1 MKLGGE
7 SRRDVLIYYKELSD
21 KIIEC
26 AIEVHKTLGN
36 GFLEK
41 VYENSIMHE
50 FEFDKISAQ
59 NQIPIPVYYK
69 GKIVGEYFADI
80 VVENKIILELK
91 VVQKIL
97 PIHNAQLIHYLKAT
111 NFKVGYV
118 INFGSKEKLEF
129 KRWVN

>member
-1 MKLGGE
+1 M
-7 SRRDVLIYYKELSD
+7 IYYKELSD
-21 KIIEC
+21 RIINC

-41 VYENSIMHE
+41 VYENSMMYE
-50 FEFDKISAQ
+50 FDFDKIPAK

-69 GKIVGEYFADI
+69 GKIIGDYFADI
-80 VVENKIILELK
+80 VVENKIIIELK

-111 NFKVGYV
+111 NYKVGYV
-118 INFGSKEKLEF
+118 INFGAKDNLEF

>member
-1 MKLGGE
+1 M
-7 SRRDVLIYYKELSD
+7 IYYKELSD

-41 VYENSIMHE
+41 VYENSIIHE

-69 GKIVGEYFADI
+69 GRIVGDYFADI
-80 VVENKIILELK
+80 IVENKIILELK
-91 VVQKIL
+91 VVHKIL

>member
-1 MKLGGE
+1 
-7 SRRDVLIYYKELSD
+7 LIYYKKLSD
-21 KIIEC
+21 RIIHC

-69 GKIVGEYFADI
+69 GKIVGDYFADI
-80 VVENKIILELK
+80 IVENKIILELK

-118 INFGSKEKLEF
+118 VNFGSKEKLEF
-129 KRWVN
+129 QRWVN

>member
-1 MKLGGE
+1 M
-7 SRRDVLIYYKELSD
+7 IYYKELSD

-50 FEFDKISAQ
+50 FEFDKIFAQ

-69 GKIVGEYFADI
+69 GKIVGDYFADI
-80 VVENKIILELK
+80 IVENKIILELK

-97 PIHNAQLIHYLKAT
+97 PIHNAQLIHYLKAI

>member
-1 MKLGGE
+1 M
-7 SRRDVLIYYKELSD
+7 IYYKELSD

-26 AIEVHKTLGN
+26 AIEVHKILGN

-50 FEFDKISAQ
+50 FKFDKISSQ
-59 NQIPIPVYYK
+59 NQIPIPGYYK

-80 VVENKIILELK
+80 IVENKIILELK

-97 PIHNAQLIHYLKAT
+97 PIHNAQLIHYLNAT

>member
-1 MKLGGE
+1 M
-7 SRRDVLIYYKELSD
+7 IYYKELSD
-21 KIIEC
+21 RIIKC
-26 AIEVHKTLGN
+26 AIEVHKILGN

-41 VYENSIMHE
+41 VYENSMMHE

-69 GKIVGEYFADI
+69 GKIVGDYFADI

-97 PIHNAQLIHYLKAT
+97 PIHSAQLIHYLKAT

>member
-1 MKLGGE
+1 M
-7 SRRDVLIYYKELSD
+7 IYYKELSD

>member
-1 MKLGGE
+1 M
-7 SRRDVLIYYKELSD
+7 IYYKELSD

-59 NQIPIPVYYK
+59 NQIPVPVYYK

-111 NFKVGYV
+111 DFKVGYV

>member
-1 MKLGGE
+1 M
-7 SRRDVLIYYKELSD
+7 IYYKELSD
-21 KIIEC
+21 RIINC

-41 VYENSIMHE
+41 VYENSMMY
-50 FEFDKISAQ
+50 EFDIDKIPAK
-59 NQIPIPVYYK
+59 NQLPIPVYYK
-69 GKIVGEYFADI
+69 GKIIGDYFADI

-91 VVQKIL
+91 VVRKIL
-97 PIHNAQLIHYLKAT
+97 PIHNVQLIHYLKAT
-111 NFKVGYV
+111 NYKVGYV